1 MCKRQRV
8 FLSANMASMGFGL
21 PVALSAKIDFPD
33 KQVVCVTGDRGFC
46 VRVIEPQDLNR
57 ALRSALDSDKPSIV
71 DVVID
76 PLKYEALVSSA
87 H

>member
-1 MCKRQRV
+1 MK
-8 FLSANMASMGFGL
+8 
-21 PVALSAKIDFPD
+21 ALSTAKIGFPD
-33 KQVVCVTGDRGFC
+33 KQVVCVTGDGGFG
-46 VRVIEPQDLNR
+46 VRVVEPQDLNR